1 MHNETKSYIGPSA
14 PPQYVVAWREKG
26 GPELLHVSLG
36 NEKNALPVF
45 SFEELAQGFL
55 RTSGLG
61 PEWHVRELYND
72 ELALLLLGVHKDVEW
87 ILPNP
92 LPEPFAAAE
101 ALLNLVD
108 RGSFVRFLLTTR
120 SLQIS

>member
-1 MHNETKSYIGPSA
+1 MHNETKSYIGRSA
-14 PPQYVVAWREKG
+14 PPQYVVARREKR
-26 GPELLHVSLG
+26 GPELLRVSLG

-55 RTSGLG
+55 RTSDLG
-61 PEWHVRELYND
+61 PEWHIRELYNG
-72 ELALLLLGVHKDVEW
+72 ELASLLLGVHKDVEW

-108 RGSFVRFLLTTR
+108 RGSFVRFLLTPR
-120 SLQIS
+120 NLQIS